1 MKNKMIGI
9 IFLQLLTA
17 MAFSQPKS
25 KVPAKKPPS
34 ALEMLLTGSD
44 LPYKIVNDSLAVIPY
59 EGVNIPSFQVVVQG
73 ISDLYIVYTNL
84 TETLPGKIDST
95 KYKFLLEQNNRYDF
109 IKVAVNGED
118 NIAYLRVDLYKSGTN
133 AAVMKRVI
141 AQVANVTNIIGGELQ

>member
-1 MKNKMIGI
+1 M
-9 IFLQLLTA
+9 
-17 MAFSQPKS
+17 
-25 KVPAKKPPS
+25 
-34 ALEMLLTGSD
+34 
-44 LPYKIVNDSLAVIPY
+44 PYKIVNDSLAVIPY

-95 KYKFLLEQNNRYDF
+95 KYKFLLQQNNRYDF